1 MILVRCRQ
9 ICRGDRDRGRGAGG
23 GVVEARGSCCVCVL
37 FVMHPSRQSLGGEGE
52 AGVMTAELELFS
64 TASLHA
70 QRHAGVGVV
79 EVDVAVDAVGLAN
92 DGTATKRVEPAAA
105 SDANLPAGCGCGAA
119 MFLHVMMGCEACS
132 ADAAASTS

>member
-1 MILVRCRQ
+1 MSLC
-9 ICRGDRDRGRGAGG
+9 
-23 GVVEARGSCCVCVL
+23 L
-37 FVMHPSRQSLGGEGE
+37 FVMHSSSQSLGGEGE

-105 SDANLPAGCGCGAA
+105 SDANPPAGCGCGAA
-119 MFLHVMMGCEACS
+119 MSLHVMMECEARS
-132 ADAAASTS
+132 TDAAASTS